1 MNRLVLVQRGYE
13 QTGVGS
19 AWLSMNRLVMVIVV
33 IYEQTG
39 VGSAWLSMN
48 RLVLVQRGYL

>member
-39 VGSAWLSMN
+39 VGSAWLSILRN
-48 RLVLVQRGYL
+48 E